1 MISLKQ
7 CMAWVTG
14 SNRSPSQT
22 LRETHW
28 RLLLAYVTAMTAI
41 FGVSATT
48 VYYFFYESRNQQVNS
63 QLLTLV
69 QAAAPSIETVKAR
82 GSAAS
87 LDKELPWQDL
97 FSNQEQ
103 SLEWFTA
110 DGQRLAKEGS
120 HFPSLPLTP
129 KLTSATPINEPVI
142 ESEGHWRI
150 MTIAI
155 YTNKPDK
162 KTLQLQG
169 YLRASQS
176 NQRFEASLNQLRLGL
191 VLGGLIALL
200 LASVSS
206 LYLTQKAV
214 RPMQL
219 SFQRLT
225 RFAADASH
233 ELRNPLTRIGIATE
247 IMLSHPT
254 QLKPADV
261 KKLETIISATEQM
274 RCLIDNVLFLA
285 RTDATHPPSLP
296 EDSAISLDELL
307 AALMERFKS
316 QAQIKSIDL
325 QEQLLPNLFV
335 KGSSTPLDRLFS
347 NLLENAL
354 KYTNPGGK
362 VSVSMQKTR
371 QNVFV
376 SVEDTGI
383 GIPSEYAPFI
393 FQRFWRADQARSQE
407 QDGFGLGLAIAQTI
421 AKQHHGEITVS
432 SEVGVGSRFKVR
444 LPLA

>member
-1 MISLKQ
+1 
-7 CMAWVTG
+7 
-14 SNRSPSQT
+14 
-22 LRETHW
+22 
-28 RLLLAYVTAMTAI
+28 MTAI
-41 FGVSATT
+41 FGVSAIT
-48 VYYFFYESRNQQVNS
+48 VYFFFYENRSQQLNS

-69 QAAAPSIETVKAR
+69 QAAAPSIETVKTR
-82 GSAAS
+82 GSKS
-87 LDKELPWQDL
+87 LDKDLPWHDL
-97 FSNQEQ
+97 FSNKEQ

-110 DGQRLAKEGS
+110 NGKLLAKEGTY
-120 HFPSLPLTP
+120 FPTIPLA
-129 KLTSATPINEPVI
+129 KHLTSSSHVSTPVV
-142 ESEGHWRI
+142 ESQGHLRI
-150 MTIAI
+150 MTIAV
-155 YTNKPDK
+155 YTNTPDK
-162 KTLQLQG
+162 TTLQLQG
-169 YLRASQS
+169 YLRVSQS
-176 NQRFEASLNQLRLGL
+176 NQRFEASLGQLRLGL
-191 VLGGLIALL
+191 ILGGIIALM
-200 LASVSS
+200 LASISS
-206 LYLTQKAV
+206 LYLTQQAV
-214 RPMQL
+214 KPMRL

-247 IMLSHPT
+247 IMLSHPE

-261 KKLETIISATEQM
+261 KKLETITLATEQM
-274 RCLIDNVLFLA
+274 RCLIDDVLFLA
-285 RTDATHPPSLP
+285 RTDATYPPSKQ
-296 EDSAISLDELL
+296 EESSINLDQLL
-307 AALMERFKS
+307 ETLVERFKP
-316 QAQIKSIDL
+316 QAHVKGIDFR
-325 QEQLLPNLFV
+325 EQFLPDLFV

-362 VSVSMQKTR
+362 IVVSMQKSR
-371 QNVFV
+371 QSVVV

-432 SEVGVGSRFKVR
+432 SQVGVGSRFQVR